1 VDRVAGRGGGLAG
14 PARAAVAVAAVACAV
29 AITAAG
35 LAACV
40 RATPWDRS
48 VLQWAAAGA
57 VLAVAVAGVVTAAH
71 ALLGVPDQPG
81 PVGLAGLA
89 LVPAGIAVGV
99 RRGSARHAAAAF
111 TEAIV
116 AAGLAVFVGGVY
128 LVVVIGLGR
137 APTEAE
143 RGLLGLSLFAGAVV
157 AVLALPVRARL
168 LEITARLVRA
178 DSATAEEIVTGFGAR
193 MTRAVP
199 MDELLLQLAES
210 LRGTLGPAGA
220 EIWVGTGGA
229 LSRTV
234 SVPDRPPATLT
245 LAAHER
251 AVAARTRVAGNG
263 WLTVWAPQLLA
274 GRTNALLRVAPI
286 AHLGDLLGLIVV
298 ARPADAGPYG
308 EEDDRL
314 LSDLAR
320 QVGLALHNVRLD
332 SALQESLEELRR
344 RNAELAASRARVVAA
359 ADESRRRI
367 ERNLHDGA
375 QQHLVALA
383 VKLGLAQQV
392 DEPEMVGELLAEL
405 RSDVQGAIDALR
417 ELAHGIY
424 PPLLRERGLPEAL
437 RAAATRAPLPAEVDV
452 RLPGRYPAEAET
464 AVYFCCLEA
473 MQNAGKHAGPDAT
486 VLVEVRG
493 DASGLRFSVR
503 DDGVGFSVD
512 ATRGAGFVNMADR
525 LGRSA
530 ARSPSS
536 PPRAPAPRSAAPS
549 RPSRPEQ
556 RPQGR
561 RREVVLAQVAGRA
574 AAGRQLGQVGGGVG
588 GQQHHRGSRIG
599 GDDPPGRFVPV
610 DARQVDVHQHDPR
623 VGGRGQCHRLLAG
636 CRLADHPPAGYQ
648 PHQRAGRRPERGL
661 VVDDQ
666 HADWDRLGG
675 RSRVAQCCRHTV
687 SMRPKGRARQGRPP
701 HPRGGAGTPVRVS
714 PAARRSRRSARRG
727 RAGRPSPAG

>member
-1 VDRVAGRGGGLAG
+1 VLAGWLCLGLALPRG
-14 PARAAVAVAAVACAV
+14 RLPGVRRVLAGAGTGLAAAWTGWLAAAAASPVPARAAVAVAAVACAV

-525 LGRSA
+525 LGA
-530 ARSPSS
+530 
-536 PPRAPAPRSAAPS
+536 
-549 RPSRPEQ
+549 
-556 RPQGR
+556 
-561 RREVVLAQVAGRA
+561 
-574 AAGRQLGQVGGGVG
+574 
-588 GQQHHRGSRIG
+588 IG
-599 GDDPPGRFVPV
+599 GTLTIESTP
-610 DARQVDVHQHDPR
+610 
-623 VGGRGQCHRLLAG
+623 
-636 CRLADHPPAGYQ
+636 
-648 PHQRAGRRPERGL
+648 
-661 VVDDQ
+661 
-666 HADWDRLGG
+666 
-675 RSRVAQCCRHTV
+675 
-687 SMRPKGRARQGRPP
+687 
-701 HPRGGAGTPVRVS
+701 GAGTAVS
-714 PAARRSRRSARRG
+714 GAIPAEPTRAATAGPSA
-727 RAGRPSPAG
+727 